1 MQPTP
6 ERLPGIVLR
15 REAEV
20 KGNLRTGELAKK
32 PFTEGWHGLSILIA
46 ATNFKS
52 RLFSAGQFFCICLRA
67 PH

>member
-20 KGNLRTGELAKK
+20 KGNLRKK